1 MAGFIQNYVDCI
13 TKKFCKF
20 SGRANRSEYW
30 LFVLANLIVE
40 ILLYILMAIIGFG
53 AGSAGGA
60 LAIYAL
66 IVIYGIAI
74 ILPSLGLTVRRLHDS
89 GRGGGW
95 IFIALIP
102 LIGALVLLFFMIV
115 DGTEGENRF
124 GARPE

>member
-1 MAGFIQNYVDCI
+1 MTGFIQNYVDCI

-30 LFVLANLIVE
+30 LFVLANFIVE

-53 AGSAGGA
+53 VGSAGGA

-89 GRGGGW
+89 GRGW
-95 IFIALIP
+95 MDFHRSRSSYRCPYIA
-102 LIGALVLLFFMIV
+102 VLH
-115 DGTEGENRF
+115 DCRRNR
-124 GARPE
+124 G

>member
-1 MAGFIQNYVDCI
+1 
-13 TKKFCKF
+13 
-20 SGRANRSEYW
+20 
-30 LFVLANLIVE
+30 
-40 ILLYILMAIIGFG
+40 MAIIGFG
-53 AGSAGGA
+53 AGSVGGA

-95 IFIALIP
+95 IFIVLVP
-102 LIGALVLLFFMIV
+102 LIGALILLFFMIV

-124 GARPE
+124 GVRPE